1 MKKICTILFTFLLAA
16 ALFAGCSQGGGGAV
30 LEKIEI
36 SEREIMLYEGDS
48 KQLSATLTPEGTEA
62 EIEWTTENAAVATVS
77 EDGTVS
83 AVAAGSTT
91 VTASAAGKSAS
102 CEVTV
107 VTDAEEKR
115 EGFVYYEDFDNRPGI
130 PSYLNAE
137 TSGDGEAAIENG
149 SLKFRV
155 GASGKAEA
163 GYTFEE
169 ALSGTYVVEAR
180 VKAESSNFANALFL
194 CTEGGN
200 KVACLGMDACG
211 FRSNDGTGWSAT
223 IARYETGKWYD
234 IRMVIDTES
243 EEYDLYVG
251 SDRYAG
257 QPFSGVGEIKELKI
271 GCDKPNTGI
280 EYDSIRVYDGE
291 TRLFPVID
299 AEKTEYVASK
309 DEQTSVTLEYEVIGT
324 PEPEVQLICD
334 RAGAEIAADNKTVT
348 FTTEAEA
355 GIYKFTVRAEN
366 AVSVTEKE
374 FTVNLRAEERVIF
387 DEDFETDEIPYGMKL
402 SASLFGAATIEDGAL
417 HLTTAEAGL
426 SPYTTAAYDFIEPLT
441 GKIVVETRIKNNS
454 PGSDHFANVLF
465 LYRSDAT
472 EGNPDQCTASVAI
485 EKNNLQYHTGSG
497 WRVITAVE
505 NGAWLDLEITLDFD
519 SCKMDVKLN
528 GASVL
533 TNAAFRNASF
543 ADDTSKMF
551 IGSTKSGCDIA
562 YDYLRFLRAE

>member
-1 MKKICTILFTFLLAA
+1 M
-16 ALFAGCSQGGGGAV
+16 
-30 LEKIEI
+30 
-36 SEREIMLYEGDS
+36 
-48 KQLSATLTPEGTEA
+48 
-62 EIEWTTENAAVATVS
+62 ATVS

-149 SLKFRV
+149 SLMFRV

-348 FTTEAEA
+348 FTAEAEA
-355 GIYKFTVRAEN
+355 GIYKFTLRAEN

-402 SASLFGAATIEDGAL
+402 SASLFGAATIEDGTL
-417 HLTTAEAGL
+417 HLTTEDAGR
-426 SPYTTAAYDFIEPLT
+426 SFDTTAAYDFIEPLT
-441 GKIVVETRIKNNS
+441 GKIVVETRVKNS
-454 PGSDHFANVLF
+454 SKGDSHFANVLF
-465 LYRSDAT
+465 LYNSAAT

-505 NGAWLDLEITLDFD
+505 NGAWLDLVITFNFD
-519 SCKMDVKLN
+519 SGRMDIELN

>member
-16 ALFAGCSQGGGGAV
+16 ALFAGCSQGGTEVESVELNKTELTIYEGR
-30 LEKIEI
+30 
-36 SEREIMLYEGDS
+36 SERLE
-48 KQLSATLTPEGTEA
+48 ATIKPEGAEA

-149 SLKFRV
+149 SLMFRV

-348 FTTEAEA
+348 FTAEAEA
-355 GIYKFTVRAEN
+355 GIYKFTLRAEN

-387 DEDFETDEIPYGMKL
+387 DEDFETDEIPAGMVLTAEYGT
-402 SASLFGAATIEDGAL
+402 AVIEDGAL

-441 GKIVVETRIKNNS
+441 GKIVVETRVKNS
-454 PGSDHFANVLF
+454 SKGDSHFANVLF
-465 LYRSDAT
+465 LYNSAAT

-505 NGAWLDLEITLDFD
+505 NGAWLDLVITFNFD
-519 SCKMDVKLN
+519 SGRMDIELN

>member
-16 ALFAGCSQGGGGAV
+16 ALFAGCSQGGTEVESVELNKTELTIYEGR
-30 LEKIEI
+30 
-36 SEREIMLYEGDS
+36 SERLE
-48 KQLSATLTPEGTEA
+48 ATIKPEGTEA

-348 FTTEAEA
+348 FTAEAEA
-355 GIYKFTVRAEN
+355 GIYKFTLRAEN

-387 DEDFETDEIPYGMKL
+387 DEDFETDEIPAGMVLTAEYGT
-402 SASLFGAATIEDGAL
+402 AVIEDGAL

-441 GKIVVETRIKNNS
+441 GKIVVETRVKNS
-454 PGSDHFANVLF
+454 SKGDSHFANVLF
-465 LYRSDAT
+465 LYNSAAT

-505 NGAWLDLEITLDFD
+505 NGAWLDLVITFNFD
-519 SCKMDVKLN
+519 SGRMDIELN
-528 GASVL
+528 GTSVL

>member
-16 ALFAGCSQGGGGAV
+16 ALFAGCSQGGTEVESVELNKTELTIYEGR
-30 LEKIEI
+30 
-36 SEREIMLYEGDS
+36 SERLE
-48 KQLSATLTPEGTEA
+48 ATIKPEGTEA

-149 SLKFRV
+149 SLMFRV

-348 FTTEAEA
+348 FTAEAEA
-355 GIYKFTVRAEN
+355 GIYKFTLRAEN

-387 DEDFETDEIPYGMKL
+387 DEDFETDEIPAGMVLTAEYGT
-402 SASLFGAATIEDGAL
+402 AVIEDGAL

-441 GKIVVETRIKNNS
+441 GKIVVETRVKNS
-454 PGSDHFANVLF
+454 SKGDSHFANVLF
-465 LYRSDAT
+465 LYNSAAT

-505 NGAWLDLEITLDFD
+505 NGAWLDLVITFNFD
-519 SCKMDVKLN
+519 SGRMDIELN
-528 GASVL
+528 GTSVL

>member
-1 MKKICTILFTFLLAA
+1 MKKVCTILLAIAA
-16 ALFAGCSQGGGGAV
+16 ALSLFAGCSQGGTEVESVELNKTELTIYEGR
-30 LEKIEI
+30 
-36 SEREIMLYEGDS
+36 SERLE
-48 KQLSATLTPEGTEA
+48 ATIKPEGAEA

-83 AVAAGSTT
+83 AAAAGSTT

-348 FTTEAEA
+348 FTAEAEA
-355 GIYKFTVRAEN
+355 GIYKFTLRAEN

-387 DEDFETDEIPYGMKL
+387 DEDFETDEIPAGMVLTAEYGT
-402 SASLFGAATIEDGAL
+402 AVIEDGAL

-441 GKIVVETRIKNNS
+441 GKIVVETRVKNS
-454 PGSDHFANVLF
+454 SKGDSHFANVLF
-465 LYRSDAT
+465 LYNSAAT

-505 NGAWLDLEITLDFD
+505 NGAWLDLVITFNFD
-519 SCKMDVKLN
+519 SGRMDIELN
-528 GASVL
+528 GTSVL

>member
-1 MKKICTILFTFLLAA
+1 MKKVCTILLAIAA
-16 ALFAGCSQGGGGAV
+16 ALSLFAGCSQGGTEVESVELNKTELTIYEGR
-30 LEKIEI
+30 
-36 SEREIMLYEGDS
+36 SERLE
-48 KQLSATLTPEGTEA
+48 ATIKPEGAEA

-149 SLKFRV
+149 SLMFRV

-355 GIYKFTVRAEN
+355 GIYKFTLRAEN

-387 DEDFETDEIPYGMKL
+387 DEDFETDEIPAGMVLTAEYGT
-402 SASLFGAATIEDGAL
+402 AVIEDGAL

-441 GKIVVETRIKNNS
+441 GKIVVETRVKNS
-454 PGSDHFANVLF
+454 SKGDSHFANVLF
-465 LYRSDAT
+465 LYNSAAT

-505 NGAWLDLEITLDFD
+505 NGAWLDLVITFNFD
-519 SCKMDVKLN
+519 SGRMDIELN
-528 GASVL
+528 GTSVL

>member
-1 MKKICTILFTFLLAA
+1 MKKVCTILLAIAA
-16 ALFAGCSQGGGGAV
+16 ALSLFAGCSQGGTEVESVELNKTELTIYEGR
-30 LEKIEI
+30 
-36 SEREIMLYEGDS
+36 SERLE
-48 KQLSATLTPEGTEA
+48 ATIKPEGTEA
-62 EIEWTTENAAVATVS
+62 EIEWTTENTAVATVS

-83 AVAAGSTT
+83 AAAAGSTT

-348 FTTEAEA
+348 FTAEAEA
-355 GIYKFTVRAEN
+355 GIYKFTLRAEN

-387 DEDFETDEIPYGMKL
+387 DEDFETDEIPAGMVLTAEYGT
-402 SASLFGAATIEDGAL
+402 AVIEDGAL

-441 GKIVVETRIKNNS
+441 GKIVVETRVKNS
-454 PGSDHFANVLF
+454 SKGDSHFANVLF
-465 LYRSDAT
+465 LYNSAAT

-505 NGAWLDLEITLDFD
+505 NGAWLDLVITFNFD
-519 SCKMDVKLN
+519 SGRMDIELN
-528 GASVL
+528 GTSVL